1 MKQHAPATLR
11 NREPIAAVLADELPP
26 AGLVLEIASGTG
38 EHARYFAGRFPGLV
52 WQPSDPDQ
60 AALASIVAWQEDG
73 DTPNLLPPVLLDA
86 AEANWPVG
94 RADALLCINMVH
106 ISPWEATAG
115 LFAGASRILPAGAAL
130 VLYGPYLEGDVPTAP
145 SNMAFDES
153 LKMRD
158 PRWGIRDLSAI
169 DALAEGDGFR
179 RTRRE
184 AMPANNLTLVYRKQ
198 WRDAPL

>member
-169 DALAEGDGFR
+169 DALAEGDGVR

>member
-38 EHARYFAGRFPGLV
+38 EHACYFAGRFPGLV

-86 AEANWPVG
+86 AQANWPVG

-130 VLYGPYLEGDVPTAP
+130 VLYGPYVEGDVPTAP